1 MKKRVMFPRWLR
13 LWHWLNAV
21 LFSVLI
27 VTGFSLHFAGSGSVG
42 VGFRVSF
49 LVHNVLGIGLVAA
62 FVGYLAAMLIT
73 GHWRQYLPRR
83 TILGDALKQVR
94 FYIFGILRGEH
105 HPFVAVPER
114 RFNPVQQLAY
124 VFAVFVLIPAQIV
137 TGLLLLFPDLA
148 PAQVL
153 GLGGVW
159 PMALAHSL
167 VAYASCAFLFVHLY
181 LALTVGEPHTGV
193 ASMLLGDRIPP
204 PPPPATT
211 PKAARAE
218 RA

>member
-21 LFSVLI
+21 LFVVLI
-27 VTGFSLHFAGSGSVG
+27 VTGFSLHFAGAGG
-42 VGFRVSF
+42 VSFRVSV
-49 LVHNVLGIGLVAA
+49 LIHNVAGIGLVGA
-62 FVGYLAAMLIT
+62 FVGYLAALLFT

-83 TILGDALKQVR
+83 TIIGDSFKQVR
-94 FYIFGILRGEH
+94 FYIFGILRSEH

-114 RFNPVQQLAY
+114 RFNPIQQLAY
-124 VFAVFVLIPAQIV
+124 VFAVFVLMPAQV
-137 TGLLLLFPDLA
+137 ATGLLLLFPDRA
-148 PAQVL
+148 PEYVM

-159 PMALAHSL
+159 PMAVAHSV

-181 LALTVGEPHTGV
+181 LAITVGERHTGV

-204 PPPPATT
+204 PPPPAAT
-211 PKAARAE
+211 PKAAHAPRS
-218 RA
+218 